1 MSKSLIFPKQNER
14 KRKSPLLGTR
24 NLGTVVLAL
33 SLIVLILLVS
43 VISTCQSNSKKVTK
57 KTYEA
62 GIAAVTNQLAGLSSR
77 VDAQS
82 AQISG
87 LSAQLATVNNSV
99 ATLSN
104 SVSANQASIGSIQAA
119 VQAATEQLAAFQPV
133 SPADVAGI
141 RDSVSSLSARAAG
154 DATGIRDSVNGLS
167 ARVTELEKRTSSS
180 GLVAGGQS
188 TTVNGL
194 QVTSLVNNVAVGS
207 GMKTVP
213 LAVRIANVNAFAVNK
228 VDIAG
233 TITLS
238 TVIPFASGYPIV
250 SDGAGAVSYV
260 TTFSA
265 STTQVIGFEAYATPA
280 GAAISIPTGGS
291 ITLRP
296 VVTLGTVAPV
306 IGYTSTFTLAITAIA
321 FDKGK

>member
-1 MSKSLIFPKQNER
+1 MNKSLIFPKQNRR
-14 KRKSPLLGTR
+14 KRNPLLDTK
-24 NLGTVVLAL
+24 NLSMVVLVL
-33 SLIVLILLVS
+33 SLIVLILLAS
-43 VISTCQSNSKKVTK
+43 VISTCQSDSKKTTK

-62 GIAAVTNQLAGLSSR
+62 GIAAVTSQLAALSGK
-77 VDAQS
+77 VDAQG
-82 AQISG
+82 AQMSG
-87 LSAQLATVNNSV
+87 LSAQLAATSSSV

-104 SVSANQASIGSIQAA
+104 SVSANQASIGSIQSA
-119 VQAATEQLAAFQPV
+119 VQAAQGQLAAIQPV
-133 SPADVAGI
+133 NPADVAGLKQT
-141 RDSVSSLSARAAG
+141 VS
-154 DATGIRDSVNGLS
+154 GLS
-167 ARVTELEKRTSSS
+167 ARVAELEKQTSGG

-194 QVTSLVNNVAVGS
+194 QVTSLINNVAVGL
-207 GMKTVP
+207 GAKTVP
-213 LAVRIANVNAFAVNK
+213 LAIRIANVNAFAVNK

-238 TVIPFASGYPIV
+238 AVIQFSAGYPTV
-250 SDGAGAVSYV
+250 SDGAGAVGYV

-280 GAAISIPTGGS
+280 GAAISIPAGGS

-296 VVTLGTVAPV
+296 VVTLGATAPV